1 MCNDGGGLP
10 RFQIKQDMQETMQEM
25 MDALMGRVPR
35 GTGNGGVG
43 GSGSGSGGSGGDGYS
58 VAGSSTNVPM
68 YGPDRLAFSQST
80 GMAGGSGNS
89 GRSRNLT
96 ADQQVSSKVKP
107 LQHRE
112 SEHSKLLPENIPA
125 KYRDAVKR
133 YFTED
138 LPSENPKS
146 NQ

>member
-1 MCNDGGGLP
+1 MCQDGGGLP
-10 RFQIKQDMQETMQEM
+10 RFEIKPDMQQTMQQM

-43 GSGSGSGGSGGDGYS
+43 GSGGGSGGSGGDGYS
-58 VAGSSTNVPM
+58 VAGSSANVPM

-89 GRSRNLT
+89 GRSRSLA
-96 ADQQVSSKVKP
+96 ADEQASSRVKP
-107 LQHRE
+107 QKHRE

-133 YFTED
+133 YFSDD
-138 LPSENPKS
+138 LPKEDQATKP
-146 NQ
+146 